1 MLVDENVRIIHIR
14 ALENLAQRI
23 DAVRRDTS
31 LTANKYIR
39 QDLIRYETEVNR
51 MIQEW
56 TLEGESYPSNKELLY
71 TALDLYKKDLQET
84 TEIVKK
90 RLTLEGIGF
99 PLVEDEVRLVE
110 SAMEKLSE

>member
-1 MLVDENVRIIHIR
+1 LIDESIRVIYIR

-31 LTANKYIR
+31 LTANHFIR
-39 QDLIRYETEVNR
+39 QDLIKYEAEVTR
-51 MIQEW
+51 MIEEW
-56 TLEGESYPSNKELLY
+56 TQEGDSYPSNKELLY

-84 TEIVKK
+84 TQIVKK

-99 PLVEDEVRLVE
+99 PLVEDEIRFIE